1 MLDTGVKTLCTL
13 CTHKEVCAHKENY
26 LDILKAVENAVM
38 NANHHDCIS
47 VISVGCKYYGN
58 WTDTYRSKEA
68 IL

>member
-1 MLDTGVKTLCTL
+1 MLDTKVKTLCTL

-38 NANHHDCIS
+38 NANHYDCIS